1 MSMQTSHVELVGKH
15 EVQYAIVTLSRD
27 KEFLKLMEYELPELV
42 ESLELRFAPQTIF
55 LKQSLNKSLDKYY
68 LLVEIQI
75 GSKTIN
81 FNVLVND
88 SGPAFIIETPKQLY
102 PLLSAKRIRETL
114 YDLAVEFFDIRYA

>member
-68 LLVEIQI
+68 FWL
-75 GSKTIN
+75 K
-81 FNVLVND
+81 F
-88 SGPAFIIETPKQLY
+88 K
-102 PLLSAKRIRETL
+102 
-114 YDLAVEFFDIRYA
+114 